1 MAATA
6 IGASHVILS
15 PVAGARFGYGLL
27 WLVLFSHLFKYPA
40 FEFGARFAIA
50 TGTSLIRGYERV
62 PGPRNW
68 ALIAFLVVTI
78 LQGLTILSGVVAV
91 TASVLVVNLGT
102 FSFPIWILI
111 VGGVIATLHRTGKY
125 RSLQFLSKVM
135 MGILTLVTVIAFAAA
150 PPSLSD
156 LGRIFV
162 PSIPPGSTLLM
173 ASIFGLMPIG
183 INASI
188 WHSLWAVEHMK
199 IWQKRES
206 DKRRILRMGMIDL
219 GVGYGLSIVL
229 AVMFISLG
237 ANLLQPRGLT
247 PDGIE
252 VALTLST
259 IYTELLGSWIYPL
272 FMLAFFAAIFSTTYS
287 VMDGFP
293 RAFSTIVRRLFPDNE
308 FISQDRNPTY
318 WIFMAVIFAFA
329 LVANTLL
336 PNPVLMV
343 SLVGVLSLLLAPVLF
358 SLNYFCVTRLI
369 DDPSF
374 RPGPLMRVWAMLGI
388 VCMALAGAFYVYT
401 EIYLKYM
408 R

>member
-1 MAATA
+1 M
-6 IGASHVILS
+6 
-15 PVAGARFGYGLL
+15 
-27 WLVLFSHLFKYPA
+27 
-40 FEFGARFAIA
+40 
-50 TGTSLIRGYERV
+50 
-62 PGPRNW
+62 
-68 ALIAFLVVTI
+68 
-78 LQGLTILSGVVAV
+78 
-91 TASVLVVNLGT
+91 
-102 FSFPIWILI
+102 
-111 VGGVIATLHRTGKY
+111 IATLHRTGKY
-125 RSLQFLSKVM
+125 QSLQFLSKVM

-206 DKRRILRMGMIDL
+206 DKKRILKMGMIDL

-287 VMDGFP
+287 VMDGSP
-293 RAFSTIVRRLFPDNE
+293 RAFSSIESSPFLVETLHGSQLVTQPSSS
-308 FISQDRNPTY
+308 ISSTSSPQ
-318 WIFMAVIFAFA
+318 
-329 LVANTLL
+329 
-336 PNPVLMV
+336 
-343 SLVGVLSLLLAPVLF
+343 SSAP
-358 SLNYFCVTRLI
+358 
-369 DDPSF
+369 
-374 RPGPLMRVWAMLGI
+374 A
-388 VCMALAGAFYVYT
+388 
-401 EIYLKYM
+401 
-408 R
+408 